1 MAIIQLGFL
10 WSDCTNVGLVHS
22 CDMIYAIVCIQ
33 YRESMPQK
41 TIYTELYMSSVTKQ
55 AHIRTYGF
63 TCKPS
68 NKVTNKGVYKK
79 LYVRIAI
86 SGVNVRVK
94 MREFKQFH
102 CLAS

>member
-1 MAIIQLGFL
+1 VAIIQLGCL

-41 TIYTELYMSSVTKQ
+41 TFYTELYMSSVTKQ

-63 TCKPS
+63 KSIYSRGYSQQTEQCSK
-68 NKVTNKGVYKK
+68 NKLMEVFFKRENDRKLLVIMEKK
-79 LYVRIAI
+79 
-86 SGVNVRVK
+86 
-94 MREFKQFH
+94 
-102 CLAS
+102 